1 MMRPKA
7 KSKDQ
12 LIEELEEEN
21 IKLVRGYC
29 DLKLHSI
36 ELERRNDDLGQ
47 ELSEVRERYA
57 DLLER
62 YIKTM
67 ERMVRIDEQR
77 E

>member
-1 MMRPKA
+1 MRPKT

-12 LIEELEEEN
+12 LIEELEAEKLELAKKRSDLILLN
-21 IKLVRGYC
+21 ISMEGEIGELRA
-29 DLKLHSI
+29 
-36 ELERRNDDLGQ
+36 ELEA
-47 ELSEVRERYA
+47 ERERYA

-77 E
+77 AD